1 MADNFGL
8 KIGLEGEKEFKKAL
22 ADINSSFKVLGSEMK
37 LVASQFDKNDK
48 SVDALTSRNTVLNK
62 EIEAQKQKI
71 EVLRSALENAA
82 ESFGENDRRTQAW
95 QIQLNNAEAAL
106 NDMEREL
113 ADNNAALDEA
123 NAGYGRAEDAL
134 DGMDREMDNV
144 TDSADDMGDE
154 IDEAG
159 DAAKDSES
167 KFESLGNV
175 LKTVGAAMGAVL
187 VAAGAAAVKLG
198 KEVVSAFADYEQLVG
213 GIDTLFKDSS
223 GKLQE
228 YAEGA
233 YKTAGLSAN
242 EYMETVTSFS
252 ASLISSLGGD
262 TEKAVEYADMA
273 IRDKCTTPALTD
285 EEIKTRFISAF
296 NSILE
301 SKGPY
306 IETCRMVRDLLTD
319 TTDID
324 NEMSDLLREMEIVAE
339 LTRKCI
345 AENSSMALDQTEYM
359 ERYNGYVARYDKAK
373 SRYDILDA
381 ERKKKQEKAKAID
394 RFIRTVESRDGL
406 LSEFDP
412 HLWLTTVERVTV
424 MADGKMRFRFFDG
437 SETTN

>member
-1 MADNFGL
+1 MNCIKALVPTQKCFTTDFLTKKRKVN
-8 KIGLEGEKEFKKAL
+8 EGEIPQYYIEKSHEAIIDPLEWDAVQEEFKRRKQIGRAY
-22 ADINSSFKVLGSEMK
+22 SG
-37 LVASQFDKNDK
+37 K
-48 SVDALTSRNTVLNK
+48 SVF
-62 EIEAQKQKI
+62 
-71 EVLRSALENAA
+71 SAKLIC
-82 ESFGENDRRTQAW
+82 GDCGGW
-95 QIQLNNAEAAL
+95 
-106 NDMEREL
+106 
-113 ADNNAALDEA
+113 
-123 NAGYGRAEDAL
+123 YGSKTWHS
-134 DGMDREMDNV
+134 
-144 TDSADDMGDE
+144 TD
-154 IDEAG
+154 
-159 DAAKDSES
+159 K
-167 KFESLGNV
+167 
-175 LKTVGAAMGAVL
+175 
-187 VAAGAAAVKLG
+187 
-198 KEVVSAFADYEQLVG
+198 
-213 GIDTLFKDSS
+213 
-223 GKLQE
+223 
-228 YAEGA
+228 
-233 YKTAGLSAN
+233 YKTSVWRCNCKYAN
-242 EYMETVTSFS
+242 EH
-252 ASLISSLGGD
+252 
-262 TEKAVEYADMA
+262 
-273 IRDKCTTPALTD
+273 KCTTPALTD